1 MHRFKWC
8 LRIIIKEL
16 KINWG
21 KRISSPNDDPRAR
34 KRKKEERKKEEKEG
48 NSEPRLRYKRIEM
61 KRFESAL
68 LVRSFDLPSFR
79 PSPLPRLPLPRPLPR
94 LEWIAC
100 VHGKALLV
108 MVAHAVTTTREKQEE
123 RYTLRLRLWRA
134 ALLTI
139 INMIAIIREPACVL
153 IASQRPPWTMAIYTI
168 WGRCLFLPLIFRED
182 FFFSLN
188 PPFAKGWFFLAA
200 NRVFS
205 CVCMC
210 TF

>member
-1 MHRFKWC
+1 
-8 LRIIIKEL
+8 
-16 KINWG
+16 
-21 KRISSPNDDPRAR
+21 
-34 KRKKEERKKEEKEG
+34 
-48 NSEPRLRYKRIEM
+48 M

-79 PSPLPRLPLPRPLPR
+79 PSPLPRLPLPRPLPQ

-123 RYTLRLRLWRA
+123 RYTLWLRLWRA

-153 IASQRPPWTMAIYTI
+153 IASQRPPWTMAVLLSGGMPFFTPDFSQDFSFVGSSIRE
-168 WGRCLFLPLIFRED
+168 GLIFSRCK
-182 FFFSLN
+182 SCS
-188 PPFAKGWFFLAA
+188 FFLFCFKNWKVDSILLLEEGYWKGLYFKDKKLMLRWKGRNWLWIFLWIFELYSA
-200 NRVFS
+200 FG
-205 CVCMC
+205 
-210 TF
+210 

>member
-1 MHRFKWC
+1 
-8 LRIIIKEL
+8 
-16 KINWG
+16 
-21 KRISSPNDDPRAR
+21 
-34 KRKKEERKKEEKEG
+34 
-48 NSEPRLRYKRIEM
+48 M

-79 PSPLPRLPLPRPLPR
+79 PSPFPRLPLPRPLPQ

-153 IASQRPPWTMAIYTI
+153 IASQRPPWTMAVLLSGGMPFFTPDFSQDFSFVGSSIREGI
-168 WGRCLFLPLIFRED
+168 FSRCK
-182 FFFSLN
+182 SCS
-188 PPFAKGWFFLAA
+188 FFLFCFKNWKVDSILLLEEGCYWKELYFKDKKLMLRWKGRNWLWIFLWIFELYSA
-200 NRVFS
+200 FG
-205 CVCMC
+205 
-210 TF
+210 

>member
-1 MHRFKWC
+1 
-8 LRIIIKEL
+8 
-16 KINWG
+16 
-21 KRISSPNDDPRAR
+21 
-34 KRKKEERKKEEKEG
+34 
-48 NSEPRLRYKRIEM
+48 M

-79 PSPLPRLPLPRPLPR
+79 PSPLPRLPLPRPLPQ

-153 IASQRPPWTMAIYTI
+153 IASQRPPWTMAVLLSGGMPFFTPDFSQDFSFVGSSIRE
-168 WGRCLFLPLIFRED
+168 GLIFSRCK
-182 FFFSLN
+182 SCS
-188 PPFAKGWFFLAA
+188 FFLFCFKNWKVDSILLLEEGCYWKELYFKDKKLMLRWKGRNWLWIFLWIFELYSA
-200 NRVFS
+200 FG
-205 CVCMC
+205 
-210 TF
+210 

>member
-1 MHRFKWC
+1 
-8 LRIIIKEL
+8 
-16 KINWG
+16 
-21 KRISSPNDDPRAR
+21 
-34 KRKKEERKKEEKEG
+34 
-48 NSEPRLRYKRIEM
+48 M

-153 IASQRPPWTMAIYTI
+153 IASQRPPWTMAVLLSGGDAFFYPWFFTRIFFFVESSI
-168 WGRCLFLPLIFRED
+168 REGLIF
-182 FFFSLN
+182 S
-188 PPFAKGWFFLAA
+188 PCKSCFFL
-200 NRVFS
+200 RVYVYVLNDWLIDCILLLERIAFQG
-205 CVCMC
+205 
-210 TF
+210 

>member
-1 MHRFKWC
+1 
-8 LRIIIKEL
+8 
-16 KINWG
+16 
-21 KRISSPNDDPRAR
+21 
-34 KRKKEERKKEEKEG
+34 
-48 NSEPRLRYKRIEM
+48 M

-153 IASQRPPWTMAIYTI
+153 IASQRPPWTMAGYYYP
-168 WGRCLFLPLIFRED
+168 GGCLFLPLIFRIARI
-182 FFFSLN
+182 FFFFLFGSSIRILQSRRIWS
-188 PPFAKGWFFLAA
+188 FLAFFLCE
-200 NRVFS
+200 
-205 CVCMC
+205 CVCVC
-210 TF
+210 VLND

>member
-1 MHRFKWC
+1 
-8 LRIIIKEL
+8 
-16 KINWG
+16 
-21 KRISSPNDDPRAR
+21 
-34 KRKKEERKKEEKEG
+34 
-48 NSEPRLRYKRIEM
+48 M

-153 IASQRPPWTMAIYTI
+153 IASQRPPWTMAVLLSGGDAFFYPWFFTRI
-168 WGRCLFLPLIFRED
+168 
-182 FFFSLN
+182 FFFRWILQGLIAVN
-188 PPFAKGWFFLAA
+188 HFFLCVRFKRLI
-200 NRVFS
+200 NRLYLVIGRRLLKRVAIFLRIRN
-205 CVCMC
+205 
-210 TF
+210 

>member
-1 MHRFKWC
+1 
-8 LRIIIKEL
+8 
-16 KINWG
+16 
-21 KRISSPNDDPRAR
+21 
-34 KRKKEERKKEEKEG
+34 
-48 NSEPRLRYKRIEM
+48 M

-79 PSPLPRLPLPRPLPR
+79 PSPLPRLPLPRPLPQ

-153 IASQRPPWTMAIYTI
+153 IASQRPPWTMAVLLSGGMPFFTPDFSQDFSFVGSSIRE
-168 WGRCLFLPLIFRED
+168 GLIFSRCK
-182 FFFSLN
+182 SCS
-188 PPFAKGWFFLAA
+188 FFLFCFKNWKVDSILLLEEGCYWKELYFKDKKLMLRWKERNWLWIFLWIFELYSA
-200 NRVFS
+200 FG
-205 CVCMC
+205 
-210 TF
+210 

>member
-1 MHRFKWC
+1 
-8 LRIIIKEL
+8 
-16 KINWG
+16 
-21 KRISSPNDDPRAR
+21 
-34 KRKKEERKKEEKEG
+34 
-48 NSEPRLRYKRIEM
+48 M

-79 PSPLPRLPLPRPLPR
+79 PSPLPRLPLPRLLPQ

-153 IASQRPPWTMAIYTI
+153 IASQRPPWTMAVLLSGGMPFFTPDFSQDFSFVGSSIRE
-168 WGRCLFLPLIFRED
+168 GLIFSRCK
-182 FFFSLN
+182 SCS
-188 PPFAKGWFFLAA
+188 FFLFCFKNWKVDSILLLEEGCYWKGLYFKDKKLMLRWKGRNWLWIFLWIFELYSA
-200 NRVFS
+200 FG
-205 CVCMC
+205 
-210 TF
+210 

>member
-1 MHRFKWC
+1 
-8 LRIIIKEL
+8 
-16 KINWG
+16 
-21 KRISSPNDDPRAR
+21 
-34 KRKKEERKKEEKEG
+34 
-48 NSEPRLRYKRIEM
+48 M

-153 IASQRPPWTMAIYTI
+153 IASQRPPWTMAGYYYP
-168 WGRCLFLPLIFRED
+168 GGCLFLPLIFRIARI
-182 FFFSLN
+182 FFFFLFGSSIRILQSRRVDL
-188 PPFAKGWFFLAA
+188 FSRFFC
-200 NRVFS
+200 VS
-205 CVCMC
+205 VCVCV
-210 TF
+210 F

>member
-1 MHRFKWC
+1 MEKKNLFSEW
-8 LRIIIKEL
+8 
-16 KINWG
+16 W
-21 KRISSPNDDPRAR
+21 SSREE
-34 KRKKEERKKEEKEG
+34 KEERRKEKEEKEG

-79 PSPLPRLPLPRPLPR
+79 PSPLPRLPLPRPLPQ

-153 IASQRPPWTMAIYTI
+153 IASQRPPWTMAVLLSGGMPFFTPDFSQDFSFVGSSIRE
-168 WGRCLFLPLIFRED
+168 GLIFSRCKSCS
-182 FFFSLN
+182 FSL
-188 PPFAKGWFFLAA
+188 FCFKRLKSRFYLVIGRKLLE
-200 NRVFS
+200 RVVF
-205 CVCMC
+205 
-210 TF
+210 

>member
-1 MHRFKWC
+1 
-8 LRIIIKEL
+8 
-16 KINWG
+16 
-21 KRISSPNDDPRAR
+21 
-34 KRKKEERKKEEKEG
+34 
-48 NSEPRLRYKRIEM
+48 M

-79 PSPLPRLPLPRPLPR
+79 PSPFPRLPLPRPLPQ

-153 IASQRPPWTMAIYTI
+153 IASQRPPWTMAVLLSGGIMFFT
-168 WGRCLFLPLIFRED
+168 LFLPLIFRRIFLLLD
-182 FFFSLN
+182 L
-188 PPFAKGWFFLAA
+188 PFAKGWSFLAV
-200 NRVFS
+200 NRVLSLFFVLNDWKIDS
-205 CVCMC
+205 ILLLEEGCYWKELYFKDKKLMLRWKGRNWLWI
-210 TF
+210 FLWIFELYSAFG

>member
-1 MHRFKWC
+1 
-8 LRIIIKEL
+8 
-16 KINWG
+16 
-21 KRISSPNDDPRAR
+21 
-34 KRKKEERKKEEKEG
+34 
-48 NSEPRLRYKRIEM
+48 M

-79 PSPLPRLPLPRPLPR
+79 PSPLPRLPLPRPLPQ

-153 IASQRPPWTMAIYTI
+153 IASQRPPWTMAVLLSGGMPFFTPDFSQDFSFVGSSIRKGI
-168 WGRCLFLPLIFRED
+168 FSRCK
-182 FFFSLN
+182 SCS
-188 PPFAKGWFFLAA
+188 FFLFCFKNWKVDSILLLKEGCYWKGLYFKDKKLILRWKGRNWLWIFLWIFELYSA
-200 NRVFS
+200 FG
-205 CVCMC
+205 
-210 TF
+210 

>member
-1 MHRFKWC
+1 
-8 LRIIIKEL
+8 
-16 KINWG
+16 
-21 KRISSPNDDPRAR
+21 
-34 KRKKEERKKEEKEG
+34 
-48 NSEPRLRYKRIEM
+48 
-61 KRFESAL
+61 
-68 LVRSFDLPSFR
+68 
-79 PSPLPRLPLPRPLPR
+79 
-94 LEWIAC
+94 
-100 VHGKALLV
+100 

-188 PPFAKGWFFLAA
+188 PPFAKG
-200 NRVFS
+200 
-205 CVCMC
+205 
-210 TF
+210 

>member
-1 MHRFKWC
+1 
-8 LRIIIKEL
+8 
-16 KINWG
+16 
-21 KRISSPNDDPRAR
+21 
-34 KRKKEERKKEEKEG
+34 
-48 NSEPRLRYKRIEM
+48 M

-79 PSPLPRLPLPRPLPR
+79 PSPLPRLPLPRPLPQ

-153 IASQRPPWTMAIYTI
+153 IASQRPPWTMAVLLSGGMPFFTPDFSQDFSFVGSSIREGI
-168 WGRCLFLPLIFRED
+168 FSRCK
-182 FFFSLN
+182 SCS
-188 PPFAKGWFFLAA
+188 FFLFCFKNWKVDSILLLEEGCYWKELYFKDKKLMLRWKGRNWLWIFLWIFELYSA
-200 NRVFS
+200 FG
-205 CVCMC
+205 
-210 TF
+210 

>member
-1 MHRFKWC
+1 
-8 LRIIIKEL
+8 
-16 KINWG
+16 
-21 KRISSPNDDPRAR
+21 
-34 KRKKEERKKEEKEG
+34 
-48 NSEPRLRYKRIEM
+48 M

-79 PSPLPRLPLPRPLPR
+79 PSPLPRLPLSRPLPR

-139 INMIAIIREPACVL
+139 INMIAIIRELACVL

>member
-1 MHRFKWC
+1 
-8 LRIIIKEL
+8 
-16 KINWG
+16 
-21 KRISSPNDDPRAR
+21 
-34 KRKKEERKKEEKEG
+34 
-48 NSEPRLRYKRIEM
+48 M

-79 PSPLPRLPLPRPLPR
+79 PSPLPRLPLPRLLPQ

-153 IASQRPPWTMAIYTI
+153 IASQRPPWTMAVLLSGGMPFFTPDFSQDFSFVGSSIRE
-168 WGRCLFLPLIFRED
+168 GLIFSRCK
-182 FFFSLN
+182 SCS
-188 PPFAKGWFFLAA
+188 FFLFCFKNWKVDSILLLEEGYWKGLYFKDKKLMLRWKGRNWLWIFLWIFELYSA
-200 NRVFS
+200 FG
-205 CVCMC
+205 
-210 TF
+210 